1 MEQKSKIE
9 YLKWITFLI
18 VILYF
23 LVSYYNMINE
33 IELLIVLR
41 LKDIEKKRD

>member
-9 YLKWITFLI
+9 YLKWILFLI
-18 VILYF
+18 VISYF
-23 LVSYYNMINE
+23 LVSYLDMINE
-33 IELLIVLR
+33 VELLIVLR

>member
-23 LVSYYNMINE
+23 LVSYLNMINE

>member
-9 YLKWITFLI
+9 YLKWIIFLI
-18 VILYF
+18 VISYF
-23 LVSYYNMINE
+23 LVSYFNMINE
-33 IELLIVLR
+33 VELLIVLR

>member
-23 LVSYYNMINE
+23 
-33 IELLIVLR
+33 
-41 LKDIEKKRD
+41 KDIEKKRD